1 MIKELDWR
9 DFLEMTK
16 PGVVA
21 LLIFTAVVGMFLAT
35 PNIPKI
41 SILCFAS
48 LGIGLAAASAAVIN
62 HILDARIDA
71 QMSRTL
77 SRPLPQGKITEKQA
91 SIFALLLCISSMLIL
106 WLLINPLTTI
116 LTFLSLIGYAIIY
129 TIYLKRTTP
138 QNIVIG
144 GAAGAAP
151 PVLGWAAVTGE
162 IHSNAMILFLI
173 IFLWT
178 PPHFWALAIAKK
190 EDYKKVGLPML
201 PITHGNAFTRLFIIQ
216 YTIFLVGVTILPYQT
231 GMSGLIYLLTA
242 ITLGLIFI
250 WYAFKLKKDK
260 GLKLPMRVF
269 RYSIHYLMILFAA
282 LLIDH
287 YFIMRLNFTL

>member
-1 MIKELDWR
+1 
-9 DFLEMTK
+9 
-16 PGVVA
+16 
-21 LLIFTAVVGMFLAT
+21 
-35 PNIPKI
+35 
-41 SILCFAS
+41 
-48 LGIGLAAASAAVIN
+48 
-62 HILDARIDA
+62 
-71 QMSRTL
+71 
-77 SRPLPQGKITEKQA
+77 
-91 SIFALLLCISSMLIL
+91 MLIL

-287 YFIMRLNFTL
+287 YFIMRLNFPL

>member
-1 MIKELDWR
+1 MIKNLDWR

-21 LLIFTAVVGMFLAT
+21 QLIFTAMVGMFLAT
-35 PNIPKI
+35 PNIPKMN
-41 SILCFAS
+41 ILCFAS

-77 SRPLPQGKITEKQA
+77 SRPLPQGKITQKQA
-91 SIFALLLCISSMLIL
+91 LIFALLLCISSMLIL

-287 YFIMRLNFTL
+287 YFIMRLNFPL

>member
-1 MIKELDWR
+1 
-9 DFLEMTK
+9 
-16 PGVVA
+16 
-21 LLIFTAVVGMFLAT
+21 
-35 PNIPKI
+35 
-41 SILCFAS
+41 
-48 LGIGLAAASAAVIN
+48 
-62 HILDARIDA
+62 
-71 QMSRTL
+71 
-77 SRPLPQGKITEKQA
+77 
-91 SIFALLLCISSMLIL
+91 MLIL

-201 PITHGNAFTRLFIIQ
+201 PITHGNAYTRLFIIQ
-216 YTIFLVGVTILPYQT
+216 YTIFLVGVTMLPYQT

-250 WYAFKLKKDK
+250 WYAFKLRKDK

-287 YFIMRLNFTL
+287 YFIMRLNFPL

>member
-1 MIKELDWR
+1 
-9 DFLEMTK
+9 
-16 PGVVA
+16 
-21 LLIFTAVVGMFLAT
+21 
-35 PNIPKI
+35 
-41 SILCFAS
+41 
-48 LGIGLAAASAAVIN
+48 
-62 HILDARIDA
+62 
-71 QMSRTL
+71 
-77 SRPLPQGKITEKQA
+77 
-91 SIFALLLCISSMLIL
+91 MLIL

-151 PVLGWAAVTGE
+151 PVLGWVAVTGE

-287 YFIMRLNFTL
+287 YFIMRLNFPL

>member
-1 MIKELDWR
+1 MIKNLDWR

-35 PNIPKI
+35 PNIPKMN
-41 SILCFAS
+41 ILCFAS

-77 SRPLPQGKITEKQA
+77 SRPLPQGKITQKQA
-91 SIFALLLCISSMLIL
+91 LIFALLLCISSMLIL

-287 YFIMRLNFTL
+287 YFIMRLNFPL